1 MSQNLQSMNIIA
13 TLKVEIKEDILLV
26 GLNRPD
32 KRNAF
37 NDELIKGIGEI
48 FSTLP
53 DTVKSA
59 IIYGI
64 GKHFSAGLDLS
75 ELQQRDAVQGLHH
88 SRMWHNALN
97 NIQFG
102 KVPVIAVLHGATVG
116 GGLELAAACHIRV
129 ADKST
134 FYALPEGQRGIF
146 VGGGAS
152 VRVPKL
158 IGLARM
164 TDMMLTGRVYKAEE
178 GERIGFAQ
186 YLVEESKGLEKAL
199 ELASTIS
206 NNAGMTNYALTHIL
220 PKIVDSGQDIGLMME
235 SLTAAIAQNAPEAKE
250 RLHAF
255 LEGKAKK
262 VGE

>member
-1 MSQNLQSMNIIA
+1 MMASTFKIPN
-13 TLKVEIKEDILLV
+13 TLKTEITGSVLLV

-37 NDELIKGIGEI
+37 NDELIKGIEHV
-48 FSTLP
+48 FSNIP
-53 DTVKSA
+53 EPVKCA
-59 IIYGI
+59 VIYGI

-97 NIQFG
+97 HVQFG
-102 KVPVIAVLHGATVG
+102 KVPVITVLHGATVG

-129 ADKST
+129 AETSA

-178 GERIGFAQ
+178 GERIGLAQ
-186 YLVEESKGLEKAL
+186 YLVEETKGLEKAM
-199 ELASTIS
+199 ELAQIIC

-220 PKIVDSGQDIGLMME
+220 PKIVDSGQDQGLMME

-250 RLHAF
+250 RLSAF
-255 LEGKAKK
+255 LEGRAKK
-262 VGE
+262 VGD